1 MTIRAICLTAL
12 LCVSSAWAEPIGYI
26 RNEAGGQIIFTNEV
40 CTLRGEVFPAL
51 KRVFT
56 FTRNGRTLEGCYYYD
71 IRTTLVMVRWADTGE
86 RSVFQLQN
94 ITPF

>member
-1 MTIRAICLTAL
+1 MKRLLIALTAAL
-12 LCVSSAWAEPIGYI
+12 SIWAQAAPIGYI
-26 RNEAGGQIIFTNEV
+26 PNEAGGQIIFTSAI
-40 CTLRGEVFPAL
+40 CTLRGERFPEL

-56 FTRNGRTLEGCYYYD
+56 FTRAGQTVEGCYYYD
-71 IRTTLVMVRWADTGE
+71 TRTQLVMVRWADNGE